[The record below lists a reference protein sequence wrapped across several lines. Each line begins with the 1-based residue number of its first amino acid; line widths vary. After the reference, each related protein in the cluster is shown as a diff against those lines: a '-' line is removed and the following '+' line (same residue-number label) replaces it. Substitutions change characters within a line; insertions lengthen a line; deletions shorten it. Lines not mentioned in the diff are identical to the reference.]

1 MNEFMMLSMAYN
13 VIVLK
18 MLGVK
23 RIERVLPTGTPL
35 TVVGEVWCFYTS
47 EKRNIVSFV

>member
-1 MNEFMMLSMAYN
+1 MLSVKLVTFLFA
-13 VIVLK
+13 LQ

-35 TVVGEVWCFYTS
+35 TVVGEVKCYFWVAYMP
-47 EKRNIVSFV
+47 I

>member
-1 MNEFMMLSMAYN
+1 MNGCVNYGLCVN
-13 VIVLK
+13 LIVLK

-35 TVVGEVWCFYTS
+35 TVVGEVWLFST
-47 EKRNIVSFV
+47 F